1 MRLGKME
8 KFEMLVLLKRNLV
21 KANESKK
28 RFYRRIRD
36 VRIALK
42 TSMILFIIQA
52 RVLNLL
58 EWFQRSF
65 DDQKELQ
72 LPKMTQC
79 I

>member
-72 LPKMTQC
+72 LPKMTQ
-79 I
+79 